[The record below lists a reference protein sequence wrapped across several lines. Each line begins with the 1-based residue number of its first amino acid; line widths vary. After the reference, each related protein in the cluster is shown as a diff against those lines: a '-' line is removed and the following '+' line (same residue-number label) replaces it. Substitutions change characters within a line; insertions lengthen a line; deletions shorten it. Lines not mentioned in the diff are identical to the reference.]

1 MRTTHLFTFPLL
13 LATAV
18 FAQDKAKPA
27 AAKVDFQKEIL
38 PILEKRCVDCHQ
50 TAHTGLDGKMKKP
63 KGGVVLDNKEGMF
76 ASKKGKLLVAK
87 KPDDSMLY
95 KSITLAA
102 DHEDRMPPAKKGEP
116 LSKEQQ
122 DLIKK
127 WIEEGADVGTWV
139 GKKAGEAGGKEGDK
153 PKTDTPP
160 AGEGEGKKKKG

>member
-1 MRTTHLFTFPLL
+1 MRTTHLFTVPVL

-87 KPDDSMLY
+87 KPDDSML
-95 KSITLAA
+95 
-102 DHEDRMPPAKKGEP
+102 
-116 LSKEQQ
+116 
-122 DLIKK
+122 
-127 WIEEGADVGTWV
+127 
-139 GKKAGEAGGKEGDK
+139 
-153 PKTDTPP
+153 
-160 AGEGEGKKKKG
+160 